1 MRFALLS
8 GNTQAAARIES
19 MAINPKTQEDQED
32 LNKRLRSLKIDRGQP
47 TSASA
52 RNGLPKIV
60 LAALATVLVVVA
72 AAYFYFSST
81 PKTISVAEVK
91 LENGAGSSGG
101 TVLSASGY
109 VVAHHKIAVGAKVMG
124 RVAWI
129 GVEKGDRVLQGQVLV
144 RLEDNDF
151 RAQVNQARANL
162 AAAQARLDQLRSGS
176 RPQEKLKDRA
186 GVLQAEAT
194 LRNAEAE
201 YERSEQLYRA
211 GVSSKAELDRALA
224 QRDTARALLQSARQS
239 SAMTDIGPRSEEIR
253 AAAAQVGQ
261 MKAALDYAQTQL
273 AATEI
278 RAPVSGT
285 VLQRIVERGEMVSPS
300 AMGESGARTS
310 VVALADLN
318 DLQIELDIS
327 QADFAR
333 LKMGQRAEIIPEA
346 FPNLKYAGF
355 IAEIAPEA
363 NRAKATV
370 QVKVKVDNPDEQL
383 RPEMN
388 ARVNFLDDAQSGQT
402 MASSRVL
409 VPKAAVVR
417 KDGNAFV
424 FVVKGNKV
432 EQRSIRLGDEAGEYY
447 FVFEG
452 LSGGES
458 AAVSGVDK
466 LRDGDRVKINK

>member
-1 MRFALLS
+1 
-8 GNTQAAARIES
+8 

-32 LNKRLRSLKIDRGQP
+32 LNKRLRSLKIDREP
-47 TSASA
+47 ALRPSANNRPPKLLLLALSA
-52 RNGLPKIV
+52 
-60 LAALATVLVVVA
+60 LVVIVA
-72 AAYFYFSST
+72 AGGYLYFSAT

-91 LENGAGSSGG
+91 LENGGGSAAD

-129 GVEKGDRVLQGQVLV
+129 GVEKGDKVQQGQVLV
-144 RLEDNDF
+144 RLEDSEF
-151 RAQVNQARANL
+151 RAQSSQARANL

-176 RPQEKLKDRA
+176 RPQEKLKDKA

-201 YERSEQLYRA
+201 YERTDQLYRA
-211 GVSSKAELDRALA
+211 GVSSKAELDRAIA
-224 QRDTARALLQSARQS
+224 QRDTTRALLQAARQS
-239 SAMTDIGPRSEEIR
+239 SAITDIGPRSEEIR
-253 AAAAQVGQ
+253 AAAAQVSQ

-278 RAPVSGT
+278 KAPVSGT

-300 AMGESGARTS
+300 AVGESGAKTS
-310 VVALADLN
+310 VVALADLE

-327 QADFAR
+327 QTDFAR

-346 FPNLKYAGF
+346 FPNLKYTGF

-370 QVKVKVDNPDEQL
+370 QVKVKVDDPNEQL

-388 ARVNFLDDAQSGQT
+388 ARVNFLGDAQATQT
-402 MASSRVL
+402 PSAPRVL
-409 VPKAAVVR
+409 VPKAAVIR
-417 KDGNAFV
+417 KDGSAFV
-424 FVVKGNKV
+424 FVVKGNRV
-432 EQRSIRLGDEAGEYY
+432 EQRSVRLGDELGEFYY
-447 FVFEG
+447 ILEG

-458 AAVSGVDK
+458 IATGGVDK
-466 LRDGDRVKINK
+466 LRDGDRVKISK

>member
-1 MRFALLS
+1 
-8 GNTQAAARIES
+8 

-32 LNKRLRSLKIDRGQP
+32 LNERLRSLKIDREP
-47 TSASA
+47 ALRPSTNNRPPKVLLLALSA
-52 RNGLPKIV
+52 LV
-60 LAALATVLVVVA
+60 VLVA
-72 AAYFYFSST
+72 AGGYLYFSAT

-91 LENGAGSSGG
+91 LENGGASAAD

-129 GVEKGDRVLQGQVLV
+129 GVEKGDKVQQGQVLV
-144 RLEDNDF
+144 RLEDSEF
-151 RAQVNQARANL
+151 RAQSNQARANL

-176 RPQEKLKDRA
+176 RPQEKLKDKA

-201 YERSEQLYRA
+201 YERTDQLYRA
-211 GVSSKAELDRALA
+211 GVSSKAELDRAIA
-224 QRDTARALLQSARQS
+224 QRDTTRALLQAARQS
-239 SAMTDIGPRSEEIR
+239 SAITDIGPRSEEIR
-253 AAAAQVGQ
+253 AAAAQVSQ

-278 RAPVSGT
+278 KAPVSGT

-300 AMGESGARTS
+300 AVGESGAKTS
-310 VVALADLN
+310 VVALADLE

-327 QADFAR
+327 QTDFAR

-346 FPNLKYAGF
+346 FPNLKYTGF

-370 QVKVKVDNPDEQL
+370 QVKVKVDDPNEQL

-388 ARVNFLDDAQSGQT
+388 ARVNFLGDAQATQT
-402 MASSRVL
+402 TLAPRVL

-417 KDGNAFV
+417 KDGSAFV
-424 FVVKGNKV
+424 FVVKGNRV
-432 EQRSIRLGDEAGEYY
+432 EQRSVRLGDEFGEFNYIL
-447 FVFEG
+447 EG

-458 AAVSGVDK
+458 IATGGVDK
-466 LRDGDRVKINK
+466 LRDGDRVKVGRQ

>member
-1 MRFALLS
+1 
-8 GNTQAAARIES
+8 

-32 LNKRLRSLKIDRGQP
+32 LNERLRSLKIDREP
-47 TSASA
+47 ALRPSTNNRPPKVLLLALSA
-52 RNGLPKIV
+52 LV
-60 LAALATVLVVVA
+60 VLVA
-72 AAYFYFSST
+72 AGGYLYFSAT

-91 LENGAGSSGG
+91 LENGGASAAD

-129 GVEKGDRVLQGQVLV
+129 GVEKGDKVQQGQVLV
-144 RLEDNDF
+144 RLEDSEF
-151 RAQVNQARANL
+151 RAQSNQARANL

-176 RPQEKLKDRA
+176 RPQEKLKDKA

-201 YERSEQLYRA
+201 YERTDQLYRA
-211 GVSSKAELDRALA
+211 GVSSKAELDRAIA
-224 QRDTARALLQSARQS
+224 QRDTTRALLQAARQS
-239 SAMTDIGPRSEEIR
+239 SAITDIGPRSEEIR
-253 AAAAQVGQ
+253 AAAAQVSQ

-278 RAPVSGT
+278 KAPVSGT

-300 AMGESGARTS
+300 AVGESGAKTS
-310 VVALADLN
+310 VVALADLE

-327 QADFAR
+327 QTDFAR

-346 FPNLKYAGF
+346 FPNLKYTGF

-363 NRAKATV
+363 DRAKATV
-370 QVKVKVDNPDEQL
+370 QVKVKVDDPNEQL

-388 ARVNFLDDAQSGQT
+388 ARVNFLGDAQATQT
-402 MASSRVL
+402 TSAPRVL

-417 KDGNAFV
+417 KDGSAFV
-424 FVVKGNKV
+424 FVVKGNRV
-432 EQRSIRLGDEAGEYY
+432 EQRSVRLGDEAGEFYY
-447 FVFEG
+447 VLEG

-458 AAVSGVDK
+458 TAIAGVDK
-466 LRDGDRVKINK
+466 LRDGDRVTVRK

>member
-1 MRFALLS
+1 MS
-8 GNTQAAARIES
+8 T
-19 MAINPKTQEDQED
+19 NPKTPEDQED
-32 LNKRLRSLKIDRGQP
+32 LNQRLRSLKIDRAKEAP
-47 TSASA
+47 PAA
-52 RNGLPKIV
+52 RIRPPKLLL
-60 LAALATVLVVVA
+60 LAISVLVVLAVMG
-72 AAYFYFSST
+72 YFYFFTS

-91 LENGAGSSGG
+91 LENGGGSQGN
-101 TVLSASGY
+101 TVLSVSGY

-129 GVEKGDRVLQGQVLV
+129 GVEKGDKVRQGQVLV

-151 RAQVNQARANL
+151 RAQSNQARANL

-176 RPQEKLKDRA
+176 RPQEKMKDRA
-186 GVLQAEAT
+186 GVLQAQAT
-194 LRNAEAE
+194 LTNAESE
-201 YERSEQLYRA
+201 YERAEKLYRA
-211 GVSSKAELDRALA
+211 GVSSKAELERATA
-224 QRDTARALLQSARQS
+224 QRDSARALVEAARQS
-239 SAMTDIGPRSEEIR
+239 SAMTDIGPRAEEIR
-253 AAAAQVGQ
+253 AGEAQVRQ
-261 MKAALDYAQTQL
+261 MKAALEYADTQL
-273 AATEI
+273 ANTEI

-300 AMGESGARTS
+300 AFGESGARTS

-333 LKMGQRAEIIPEA
+333 LKMDQRAEIIPEA
-346 FPNLKYAGF
+346 FPSLKYSGF

-370 QVKVKVDNPDEQL
+370 QVKVKVENPDEQL

-388 ARVNFLDDAQSGQT
+388 ARVNFLGEEKTSQAKS
-402 MASSRVL
+402 APRVL
-409 VPKAAVVR
+409 VSKAAVAR

-424 FVVKGNKV
+424 FVVKGNRV
-432 EQRSIRLGDEAGEYY
+432 EQRSVRLGDDSGEFYY
-447 FVFEG
+447 VLEG

-458 AAVSGVDK
+458 TATVGVDK
-466 LRDGDRVKINK
+466 LRDGDRVKVGSQ